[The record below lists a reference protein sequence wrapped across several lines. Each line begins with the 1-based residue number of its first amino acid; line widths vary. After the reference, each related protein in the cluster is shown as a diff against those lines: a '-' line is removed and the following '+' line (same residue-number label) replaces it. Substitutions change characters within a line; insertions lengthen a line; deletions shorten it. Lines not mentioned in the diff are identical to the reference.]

1 MDERTKHKEAYYSFQ
16 EILFWFSSFQSQGF
30 VNIELLVTY
39 LNVWLIQWSVCR
51 MVVLGGWRN
60 VRGQTGWHRNL
71 HWSLVSPDTRSHL
84 LMCCMRHQI
93 SHQHNQHK
101 NMVNVCLAEGKWGLV
116 FKCTVR
122 FKHNIKITF
131 NPPPKKNC
139 LAMSLSWLY
148 FLNTTHPVLRA
159 WLWGSHSELEACC
172 LQSLWEFEI
181 FSTNCD

>member
-60 VRGQTGWHRNL
+60 ATEQTGWHRNL

-84 LMCCMRHQI
+84 LMCYMRHQI

-101 NMVNVCLAEGKWGLV
+101 NMANVCLGLGKWGLV
-116 FKCTVR
+116 FKCSVR

-139 LAMSLSWLY
+139 LARSMSWLY
-148 FLNTTHPVLRA
+148 FLNTTHPFLRA

-181 FSTNCD
+181 FSNNCD